1 MTTTRIK
8 TWVREE
14 LGWEDLN
21 AEFDNLVD
29 DINTVDDKI
38 PTITSAAET
47 VLDDLSTSA
56 MRTTL
61 GVGYGT
67 GATTVC
73 VGNDARLSDTR
84 TPTAGS
90 VVAASMAADSVGL
103 APLLTSSANTS
114 TMELTSQSVVMTGGQ
129 YCFHPTFKTSA
140 TGTAY
145 NHTSTTT
152 STDYVALLGIAA
164 SSGQT
169 AYAEWQYFAASP
181 PYDLGNGEVN
191 GFIYLKFD
199 IVTGS
204 IVSTSI
210 AEDPPWYGNT
220 GKKTTDKLAG
230 MDKIPHPF
238 RTIKKEHKVFMVD
251 PMSDLVRE
259 LILLRGE
266 GADVA
271 ELFYSGEIQ
280 LIKPVERSMPPGVV
294 AYKCKWK

>member
-1 MTTTRIK
+1 MTTARVK
-8 TWVREE
+8 TWSAEV
-14 LGWEDLN
+14 LGYADLN

-29 DINTVDDKI
+29 DINTIEDSI

-67 GATTVC
+67 SATTVC
-73 VGNDARLSDTR
+73 VGNDSRLSDTR

-90 VVAASMAADSVGL
+90 VVVASMAANSVGL

-114 TMELTSQSVVMTGGQ
+114 TTELTAQSIVMTGGQ

-145 NHTSTTT
+145 NHTSSTT
-152 STDYVALLGIAA
+152 STTYVALLGIAA

-181 PYDLGNGEVN
+181 PYDLGDGEVN

-199 IVTGS
+199 IVTGQ

-220 GKKTTDKLAG
+220 PRFADKLKG

-238 RTIKKEHKVFMVD
+238 RTLKKNHKVFMVD

-259 LILLRGE
+259 LILMQGE
-266 GADVA
+266 GADVP
-271 ELFYSGEIQ
+271 ELFYNGKIQ
-280 LIKPVERSMPPGVV
+280 LIKPVKRSMPPGIV
-294 AYKCKWK
+294 AYKCEWK